1 MRGKNGERRAVGQ
14 GTLRGPSAVPH
25 ATAGATPSA
34 NGEPPAAS
42 QVTAKEARVAPLGTA
57 KAALAASSGG
67 TSAKR
72 GTTRVTE
79 PLAIVGAACRLPG
92 APDLQAFARLL
103 AEGRDAITEVPEG
116 RFAKAR
122 FLHPRRG
129 EPARSYS
136 FAAGIIGDVL
146 GFDAA
151 AFGLSPREAEE
162 MDPQQ
167 RLLLEIAQHAFDD
180 AGWPVDRLA
189 GRAIGVFIGASSHDH
204 AELRL
209 EDPAAADRFHMT
221 GSAMAILA
229 NRIGHVFDLRGPS
242 AVLDTA
248 CSSSLVALDAA
259 ANALAADPTLEAVV
273 VGGVNLLLSPYAF
286 IGFSRAGM
294 LSPSGRCRA
303 FSGNADGYVRAEGAG
318 VIIVKRLRDALADG
332 DSVRATILGTGVNAS
347 GRTIGLSLP
356 NPAAQMALLSRVMT
370 RAGIAPERV
379 AAFEAHGTGTRV
391 GDPAE
396 AQAIGRV
403 IGQHRA
409 RPLPIGSVKSNLG
422 HLEAGSGMAGLLKA
436 MLALETRSLPATL
449 HCATPNPEIDF
460 TGLNLTVAAT
470 ATPLGEASDLVV
482 GVNSFGFGG
491 TNATVF
497 LGAAPKRAGAVN
509 RAKAA
514 PPLIL
519 STRSAEGLKP
529 LAAAWATA
537 LRNDGAR
544 EAAAQARA
552 AARHRA
558 LLPHRLVLRGKGMS
572 ERLSAWLR
580 DGRAEGVA
588 EGTAARGSFAFVF
601 AGNGAQYAGMARDAL
616 RGSAA
621 FRRALTDADAALAPH
636 LGWSALTLLRAG
648 VTAEDLAATDR
659 AQPLLFAIQHGIV
672 AALAEQ
678 GIAPALVLGHSV
690 GEAAAACAA
699 GALTLE
705 QGAMLVATR
714 SRHQHQRR
722 GIGRMAALGLSAEA
736 AQPLLDACGP
746 GLEIAAFNAPESLTI
761 AGPAEAIARLAAAAA
776 ESRAHCVVL
785 DLDYAFHAA
794 AMDPLETGLRADL
807 AGLAPRTTRLPM
819 LSTVTGGLIDGAAL
833 DARYWWRNLR
843 EPVRFDAAIA
853 DATSRGVR
861 IFLEIGP
868 NPVLQ
873 SYIRDAARAT
883 TEGAATL
890 PSMARRD
897 TTRDPF
903 PGIADRATAQGADPR
918 GARSF
923 IGATDHRTLPL
934 TAFARRATHFPTT
947 VETARLTDPQRDH
960 PLLGDVASP
969 GRWHRMLDTEQD
981 AWLGDHRLLGEPV
994 LSAAAIAE
1002 MALAAA
1008 AAIHPDA
1015 AVLELTNL
1023 AILRAI
1029 PLEAGRARE
1038 LRSLVAD
1045 GAFTLESRRRLAE
1058 EPFAQHAR
1066 ATLGHLPALPT
1077 AAAITLTARR
1087 RVAGGDVTALA
1098 YRCGLDYGPAF
1109 RPLDQLEVDNAQ
1121 GTARATLRLPDAAPS
1136 DAGFFLH
1143 PVRLDGAFQA
1153 LIGLLAERAGGD
1165 GLVPVRIGRL
1175 CARRNAPPA
1184 AIAEIA
1190 ITAEGS
1196 RSLAARITLRDATGV
1211 PVALIEDLWLQRLR
1225 LPKREPAET
1234 HAFRFEP
1241 LPIPDAGRT
1250 PIPALAEAIAAA
1262 LAMDASLDLSEPA
1275 LLLDGFAAASAQA
1288 VPSATGPL
1296 AAALAEA
1303 EPLPPATEIW
1313 RAVLAEH
1320 PALALD
1326 LAWLARAAE
1335 TLPAALGGAE
1345 PAPAMLSP
1353 DSATHAR
1360 LAAVL
1365 AAAAG
1370 AIAARWPIERPLRV
1384 VELAA
1389 GGALTR
1395 ALVDALGS
1403 SGRRILYTALG
1414 TARAGAQPPSLD
1426 RVDFAWCGTDAAPE
1440 ADLVI
1445 GLLPAFGKAAGV
1457 GLAAQLRR
1465 VGGANATLL
1474 LVEPAPSRLLDFA
1487 CGQRA
1492 AWWDGAAVPDAETWR
1507 SALREAGWLGVEVA
1521 PLVAAPVPA
1530 LLLAAEAPPREDP
1543 VLPAEPPTLVLA
1555 TQSAWSLAT
1564 AFGMPGNIGTSPAPA
1579 MLRGQRLLVFVGQ
1592 DGSPATLAAI
1602 TRAAA
1607 AAEGSA
1613 ASFTL
1618 IAGDPARH
1626 PGAAASLALARVL
1639 ANEMPGLAPR
1649 RIALAGH
1656 AAHEMPRRLRAE
1668 LATAGEPEVTLTPEG
1683 RLAPRFQP
1691 GLPHAAPGGAAILT
1705 VEAPGQI
1712 GSLAWRPAPPSR
1724 ALAAGEVRLRIEAAG
1739 LNFRDLMWAQA
1750 LLPEEAL
1757 LDGFAGPTLGM
1768 ECAGIVEAVG
1778 RGVALPLGARVFG
1791 FAPAAFATHA
1801 VTRAEALALRPDT
1814 LSPAAAATIPVAFL
1828 TAAYALETLA
1838 RIRPGERVLIHGGAG
1853 GVGLAALQ
1861 VARAAG
1867 AEVAASAGT
1876 PEKRAFLLAAGAA
1889 LVLDSRDPGFADA
1902 LRAQWP
1908 DGVDV
1913 VLNSLA
1919 GEAMARSLGLLKP
1932 FGRFLELGKR
1942 DFFEDARLGM
1952 RALRQN
1958 IAYHAIDADA
1968 LPRARPDLAA
1978 RILGDIAARLAEG
1991 ALLPLPHRILPAE
2004 QVEAAFRAL
2013 QSSTHIGKLVLTPP
2027 AMGAAP
2033 VADWAPDEEGCYV
2046 VTGGT
2051 AGFGLEA
2058 AKFLAARGAGRLALL
2073 SRRGGATPGADATI
2087 RTLAALGAR
2096 ASLIACDV
2104 TDAAALDAALRQ
2116 LRAEGPPICGIIHA
2130 AAVFED
2136 APAIAH
2142 DAARF
2147 ARVMAPK
2154 LDAALLLD
2162 RLTRQDPLDL
2172 FLLFSSATTPFGN
2185 PGQASYVAANAGLEA
2200 LARSRHAEGLPA
2212 LAVGWGPI
2220 ADAGVL
2226 AGGGEPALALARRLG
2241 VESMTAQHALS
2252 ALPALI
2258 AARLPVV
2265 HLARLARDGAGID
2278 LPIFTEPAFA
2288 QMARATI
2295 GGAAPSDLRA
2305 TLQAMPRGEARAAL
2319 IRLAQDEIA
2328 RILRLPADA
2337 VPADAPLPGLGL
2349 DSLGGLEL
2357 RMGLERRLGVQ
2368 VPLAAV
2374 TEDLTIAML
2383 ATRIAGAIWEEGDT
2397 SLVETM
2403 MDAYEPPETVA

>member
-873 SYIRDAARAT
+873 SYIRDAARAA

-1098 YRCGLDYGPAF
+1098 SRCGLDYGPAF

-1211 PVALIEDLWLQRLR
+1211 PVALIKDLWLQRLR

-1234 HAFRFEP
+1234 HAFRFEA

-1288 VPSATGPL
+1288 VTSATGPL

-1303 EPLPPATEIW
+1303 
-1313 RAVLAEH
+1313 
-1320 PALALD
+1320 
-1326 LAWLARAAE
+1326 
-1335 TLPAALGGAE
+1335 
-1345 PAPAMLSP
+1345 
-1353 DSATHAR
+1353 
-1360 LAAVL
+1360 
-1365 AAAAG
+1365 
-1370 AIAARWPIERPLRV
+1370 
-1384 VELAA
+1384 
-1389 GGALTR
+1389 
-1395 ALVDALGS
+1395 
-1403 SGRRILYTALG
+1403 
-1414 TARAGAQPPSLD
+1414 
-1426 RVDFAWCGTDAAPE
+1426 
-1440 ADLVI
+1440 
-1445 GLLPAFGKAAGV
+1445 
-1457 GLAAQLRR
+1457 
-1465 VGGANATLL
+1465 
-1474 LVEPAPSRLLDFA
+1474 
-1487 CGQRA
+1487 
-1492 AWWDGAAVPDAETWR
+1492 
-1507 SALREAGWLGVEVA
+1507 
-1521 PLVAAPVPA
+1521 
-1530 LLLAAEAPPREDP
+1530 
-1543 VLPAEPPTLVLA
+1543 
-1555 TQSAWSLAT
+1555 
-1564 AFGMPGNIGTSPAPA
+1564 
-1579 MLRGQRLLVFVGQ
+1579 
-1592 DGSPATLAAI
+1592 
-1602 TRAAA
+1602 
-1607 AAEGSA
+1607 
-1613 ASFTL
+1613 
-1618 IAGDPARH
+1618 
-1626 PGAAASLALARVL
+1626 
-1639 ANEMPGLAPR
+1639 
-1649 RIALAGH
+1649 
-1656 AAHEMPRRLRAE
+1656 
-1668 LATAGEPEVTLTPEG
+1668 
-1683 RLAPRFQP
+1683 
-1691 GLPHAAPGGAAILT
+1691 
-1705 VEAPGQI
+1705 
-1712 GSLAWRPAPPSR
+1712 
-1724 ALAAGEVRLRIEAAG
+1724 
-1739 LNFRDLMWAQA
+1739 
-1750 LLPEEAL
+1750 
-1757 LDGFAGPTLGM
+1757 
-1768 ECAGIVEAVG
+1768 
-1778 RGVALPLGARVFG
+1778 
-1791 FAPAAFATHA
+1791 
-1801 VTRAEALALRPDT
+1801 
-1814 LSPAAAATIPVAFL
+1814 
-1828 TAAYALETLA
+1828 
-1838 RIRPGERVLIHGGAG
+1838 
-1853 GVGLAALQ
+1853 
-1861 VARAAG
+1861 
-1867 AEVAASAGT
+1867 
-1876 PEKRAFLLAAGAA
+1876 
-1889 LVLDSRDPGFADA
+1889 
-1902 LRAQWP
+1902 
-1908 DGVDV
+1908 
-1913 VLNSLA
+1913 
-1919 GEAMARSLGLLKP
+1919 
-1932 FGRFLELGKR
+1932 
-1942 DFFEDARLGM
+1942 
-1952 RALRQN
+1952 
-1958 IAYHAIDADA
+1958 
-1968 LPRARPDLAA
+1968 
-1978 RILGDIAARLAEG
+1978 
-1991 ALLPLPHRILPAE
+1991 
-2004 QVEAAFRAL
+2004 
-2013 QSSTHIGKLVLTPP
+2013 
-2027 AMGAAP
+2027 
-2033 VADWAPDEEGCYV
+2033 
-2046 VTGGT
+2046 
-2051 AGFGLEA
+2051 
-2058 AKFLAARGAGRLALL
+2058 
-2073 SRRGGATPGADATI
+2073 
-2087 RTLAALGAR
+2087 
-2096 ASLIACDV
+2096 
-2104 TDAAALDAALRQ
+2104 
-2116 LRAEGPPICGIIHA
+2116 
-2130 AAVFED
+2130 
-2136 APAIAH
+2136 
-2142 DAARF
+2142 
-2147 ARVMAPK
+2147 
-2154 LDAALLLD
+2154 
-2162 RLTRQDPLDL
+2162 
-2172 FLLFSSATTPFGN
+2172 
-2185 PGQASYVAANAGLEA
+2185 
-2200 LARSRHAEGLPA
+2200 
-2212 LAVGWGPI
+2212 
-2220 ADAGVL
+2220 
-2226 AGGGEPALALARRLG
+2226 
-2241 VESMTAQHALS
+2241 
-2252 ALPALI
+2252 
-2258 AARLPVV
+2258 
-2265 HLARLARDGAGID
+2265 
-2278 LPIFTEPAFA
+2278 
-2288 QMARATI
+2288 
-2295 GGAAPSDLRA
+2295 
-2305 TLQAMPRGEARAAL
+2305 
-2319 IRLAQDEIA
+2319 
-2328 RILRLPADA
+2328 
-2337 VPADAPLPGLGL
+2337 
-2349 DSLGGLEL
+2349 
-2357 RMGLERRLGVQ
+2357 
-2368 VPLAAV
+2368 
-2374 TEDLTIAML
+2374 
-2383 ATRIAGAIWEEGDT
+2383 
-2397 SLVETM
+2397 
-2403 MDAYEPPETVA
+2403 

>member
-1 MRGKNGERRAVGQ
+1 MTRSSRAPTRG
-14 GTLRGPSAVPH
+14 
-25 ATAGATPSA
+25 TAG
-34 NGEPPAAS
+34 GRQAAR
-42 QVTAKEARVAPLGTA
+42 T
-57 KAALAASSGG
+57 
-67 TSAKR
+67 
-72 GTTRVTE
+72 TE

-92 APDLQAFARLL
+92 APDLAAFARLL
-103 AEGRDAITEVPEG
+103 AEGRDAVTEVPED

-129 EPARSYS
+129 EPSRSYS

-167 RLLLEIAQHAFDD
+167 RILLEVAQHAFDD

-229 NRIGHVFDLRGPS
+229 NRIGHVFDLRGP
-242 AVLDTA
+242 AAMLDTA

-259 ANALAADPTLEAVV
+259 ANALAADPALEAAV

-286 IGFSRAGM
+286 MGFSRAGM
-294 LSPSGRCRA
+294 LSPTGRCRA
-303 FSGNADGYVRAEGAG
+303 FAAEADGYVRAEGAG

-332 DSVRATILGTGVNAS
+332 EAVRATILGTGVNAA

-356 NPAAQMALLSRVMT
+356 NPAAQMALLTRVMA
-370 RAGIAPERV
+370 RGGITPERV

-409 RPLPIGSVKSNLG
+409 RPLPIGSVKTNLG

-460 TGLNLTVAAT
+460 AGLNLAVAT
-470 ATPLGEASDLVV
+470 EATPLDARDDAVI

-491 TNATVF
+491 TNATAF
-497 LGAAPKRAGAVN
+497 LGAAPARRVAAN
-509 RAKAA
+509 TAKAM

-519 STRSAEGLKP
+519 SARSAEGLKP
-529 LAAAWATA
+529 LVASWVTA
-537 LRNDGAR
+537 LRATGAPNPGIL
-544 EAAAQARA
+544 ARA

-558 LLPHRLVLRGKGMS
+558 LHPHRLVLRGEGIP
-572 ERLSAWLR
+572 ERLAAWLR
-580 DGRAEGVA
+580 DGRAEGIA
-588 EGTAARGSFAFVF
+588 EGTAARGTLAFVF
-601 AGNGAQYAGMARDAL
+601 AGNGAQYAGMAREAL
-616 RGSAA
+616 RGSPV
-621 FRRALTDADAALAPH
+621 FRRAVADADAALGPH
-636 LGWSALTLLRAG
+636 LGWSALALLREG
-648 VTAEDLAATDR
+648 VSAEALAATDH
-659 AQPLLFAIQHGIV
+659 AQPLLFAIQYGIV
-672 AALAEQ
+672 AALAEH

-690 GEAAAACAA
+690 GEVAAACAT
-699 GALTLE
+699 GALGLD
-705 QGAMLVATR
+705 QAAMLVATR
-714 SRHQHQRR
+714 SRHQHARR
-722 GIGRMAALGLSAEA
+722 GVGRMAALGLSAEM

-746 GLEIAAFNAPESLTI
+746 GLEIAAFNAPDALTI
-761 AGPAEAIARLAAAAA
+761 AGPSPAIARLAAASVEA
-776 ESRAHCVVL
+776 RAHCLVL

-794 AMDPLETGLRADL
+794 AMDPVEEALRADL
-807 AGLAPRTTRLPM
+807 AALAPGPTRLP
-819 LSTVTGGLIDGAAL
+819 LISTVSGTLIEGEAL
-833 DARYWWRNLR
+833 DAHYWWRNLR
-843 EPVRFDAAIA
+843 APVRFDAAIA
-853 DATSRGVR
+853 EATRQGAR
-861 IFLEIGP
+861 IFVEIGP

-873 SYIRDAARAT
+873 SYIRESGRAAA
-883 TEGAATL
+883 EGVATL
-890 PSMARRD
+890 PSLTRRD
-897 TTRDPF
+897 NARDPF
-903 PGIADRATAQGADPR
+903 PAVADRATSQGADPR

-923 IGATDHRTLPL
+923 AGATAHRALPL
-934 TAFARRATHFPTT
+934 TGFARRATRFPIT
-947 VETARLTDPQRDH
+947 VESARLTQPRRDH
-960 PLLGDVASP
+960 PLLGDLAAP
-969 GRWHRMLDTEQD
+969 GQWQRMLDTEQD
-981 AWLGDHRLLGEPV
+981 AWLGDHRLLGEAV
-994 LSAAAIAE
+994 LPAAAIAE

-1008 AAIHPDA
+1008 AAAAHPEA
-1015 AVLELTNL
+1015 AVLELRNL
-1023 AILRAI
+1023 AILRAV

-1038 LRSLVAD
+1038 LRSTLAD
-1045 GAFTLESRRRLAE
+1045 GAFTLDSRRRLAD

-1066 ATLGHLPALPT
+1066 AMLGQLPSLPSAVLVTLA
-1077 AAAITLTARR
+1077 ARR
-1087 RVAGGDVTALA
+1087 RVAGSDVATLA
-1098 YRCGLDYGPAF
+1098 ARCGLDYGPAF
-1109 RPLDQLEVDNAQ
+1109 RSIEGLEVDDAL
-1121 GTARATLRLPDAAPS
+1121 GTARATLQLPETAPA

-1153 LIGLLAERAGGD
+1153 LVGLLAERAGGD

-1184 AIAEIA
+1184 AIAELA

-1196 RSLAARITLRDATGV
+1196 RSIAARITLRDATGT
-1211 PVALIEDLWLQRLR
+1211 PVAVIEDLWLQRLR
-1225 LPKREPAET
+1225 LPRREPASA
-1234 HAFRFEP
+1234 HAFRFEA
-1241 LPIPDAGRT
+1241 LPIPDAGRA

-1262 LAMDASLDLSEPA
+1262 RATDAGLDLSEAA
-1275 LLLDGFAAASAQA
+1275 LLLDGFAAASAQS
-1288 VPSATGPL
+1288 VPGATGPL

-1303 EPLPPATEIW
+1303 EPLPPAMEIW
-1313 RAVLAEH
+1313 RAVLADQ

-1326 LAWLARAAE
+1326 LAWFAHAAE
-1335 TLPAALGGAE
+1335 TLPAALGGA
-1345 PAPAMLSP
+1345 AQVAATLSP

-1365 AAAAG
+1365 AAAATVL
-1370 AIAARWPIERPLRV
+1370 AARWPIERPFRV
-1384 VELAA
+1384 LELGA

-1395 ALVDALGS
+1395 IMIEALAA
-1403 SGRRILYTALG
+1403 SGRRILYTGVG
-1414 TARAGAQPPSLD
+1414 TARAGAQPPPRD
-1426 RVDFAWCGTDAAPE
+1426 GVDFAWCVMDAAAE
-1440 ADLVI
+1440 ADLVV
-1445 GLLPAFGKAAGV
+1445 GLLP
-1457 GLAAQLRR
+1457 GLASPAGTTLAATLRR
-1465 VGGANATLL
+1465 IAGPNAALFL
-1474 LVEPAPSRLLDFA
+1474 AEPAPSRLLDFA
-1487 CGQRA
+1487 CGQHPG
-1492 AWWDGAAVPDAETWR
+1492 WWDGAAVPDAEAWR
-1507 SALREAGWLGVEVA
+1507 GALRQAGWLAVEVA
-1521 PLVAAPVPA
+1521 PLVAAPLPVW
-1530 LLLAAEAPPREDP
+1530 LIAAEAPPRDDAALAPE
-1543 VLPAEPPTLVLA
+1543 PATLVLA
-1555 TQSAWSLAT
+1555 TQDAWPLAE
-1564 AFGMPGNIGTSPAPA
+1564 AFGTPAAITQTPSPAA
-1579 MLRGQRLLVFVGQ
+1579 LRGQRLLIFGGE

-1613 ASFTL
+1613 ASLTL
-1618 IAGDPARH
+1618 ILGDAARS
-1626 PGAAASLALARVL
+1626 PGAAACLALARVL

-1649 RIALAGH
+1649 RIALAGLTP
-1656 AAHEMPRRLRAE
+1656 HEMPRRLRAE
-1668 LATAGEPEVTLTPEG
+1668 LATKGEPEVTLTHEG

-1691 GLPHAAPGGAAILT
+1691 GLPQAVAGRDAVLAVG
-1705 VEAPGQI
+1705 APGQI
-1712 GSLAWRPAPPSR
+1712 GSLAWRAAAAPPSPGP
-1724 ALAAGEVRLRIEAAG
+1724 GEVRLRVEATG
-1739 LNFRDLMWAQA
+1739 LNFRDLMWAQG

-1778 RGVALPLGARVFG
+1778 AGVALAPGARVFG
-1791 FAPAAFATHA
+1791 FAPAAFATFA
-1801 VTRAEALALRPDT
+1801 TTRADALALRPDT
-1814 LSPAAAATIPVAFL
+1814 LSAAAAATIPVAFL

-1861 VARAAG
+1861 IARAAG

-1876 PEKRAFLLAAGAA
+1876 AEKRAFLRAAGAA
-1889 LVLDSRDPGFADA
+1889 LVVDSRDAGFADA

-1908 DGVDV
+1908 EGVEV

-1919 GEAMARSLGLLKP
+1919 GDAMARSLALLKP

-1942 DFFEDARLGM
+1942 DFFEDSRLGM
-1952 RALRQN
+1952 RALRRN

-1968 LPRARPDLAA
+1968 LPRARPELAA
-1978 RILGDIAARLAEG
+1978 HILGDIAARLAEG
-1991 ALLPLPHRILPAE
+1991 ALLPLPHRVLPAE
-2004 QVEAAFRAL
+2004 AVETAFRAL
-2013 QSSTHIGKLVLTPP
+2013 QASTHIGKLVLTPP
-2027 AMGAAP
+2027 ASSAP
-2033 VADWAPDEEGCYV
+2033 PTPDWAPDEEGCYV

-2051 AGFGLEA
+2051 GGFGLEA

-2073 SRRGGATPGADATI
+2073 SRRGGAVPGADAII
-2087 RTLAALGAR
+2087 RTLAALGAQ

-2104 TDAAALDAALRQ
+2104 TDDAALDAALRQ
-2116 LRAEGPPICGIIHA
+2116 LRAAGPPIRGIIHA

-2136 APAIAH
+2136 APAVAH
-2142 DAARF
+2142 DAARY

-2162 RLTRQDPLDL
+2162 RLTREDPLDL

-2185 PGQASYVAANAGLEA
+2185 PGQAAYVAANAGLEA
-2200 LARSRHAEGLPA
+2200 LARRRHAEGLPA

-2226 AGGGEPALALARRLG
+2226 ATGGEAALTLARRLG
-2241 VESMTAQHALS
+2241 VESMTAQYALG

-2265 HLARLARDGAGID
+2265 HVVRLARDGAGID
-2278 LPIFTEPAFA
+2278 LPIFAEPAFA
-2288 QMARATI
+2288 RLERSAP
-2295 GGAAPSDLRA
+2295 GSAAPADLRA
-2305 TLQAMPRGEARAAL
+2305 TLRALPRAEARAAL
-2319 IRLAQDEIA
+2319 IRLAQEEIA

-2374 TEDLTIAML
+2374 TEDLTIATL
-2383 ATRIAGAIWEEGDT
+2383 ATRIAGAIWDEGDT
-2397 SLVETM
+2397 GLVKTM
-2403 MDAYEPPETVA
+2403 MDAYEPPESVT